1 MMRPSTVLFA
11 CLTLFWTAT
20 ASQSA
25 ETSGAWKI
33 DTPGGPTPLCS
44 LVQIDGNLNGSCVGP
59 QATGTVTGTIIGT
72 QVRWRWQW
80 VSYVGKGAAFDF
92 SGVLGLNNTITG
104 TVERRDI
111 GMLLNFVAKKQM
123 VASGYSVTPPAQ
135 GDALQPLGDF
145 IAAFN
150 QLNNTNVTFG
160 PGGNRGN
167 VFGSSA
173 ATPAVNPAD
182 AALAGG
188 GYAQQNG
195 YRTII
200 DPNTVGTGNP
210 QYRWQAIPP
219 PVQNDPNDPFGQF
232 DRQDVATALAM
243 FPRQGPRMWQWLK
256 DQKNIQLDRQQGN
269 SYSIGVR

>member
-1 MMRPSTVLFA
+1 MRPSTVLFA
-11 CLTLFWTAT
+11 CLALFWTAT

-25 ETSGAWKI
+25 EISGAWKI
-33 DTPGGPTPLCS
+33 DTRGGPTPLCS
-44 LVQIDGNLNGSCVGP
+44 LVQVDGNLNGSCVGP

-80 VSYVGKGAAFDF
+80 VSYVGKAAAFDF
-92 SGVLGLNNTITG
+92 AGVLGADNTITG
-104 TVERRDI
+104 TVKRRDI
-111 GMLLNFVAKKQM
+111 GMLLNFVAKRQM
-123 VASGYSVTPPAQ
+123 VTSGQSVTPPAPQ
-135 GDALQPLGDF
+135 GGTLQPLGDF

-150 QLNNTNVTFG
+150 RRNNTNLTFG
-160 PGGNRGN
+160 PGGNRGK
-167 VFGSSA
+167 VFWSSGA
-173 ATPAVNPAD
+173 GPAVSPAA
-182 AALAGG
+182 AALAAG

-200 DPNTVGTGNP
+200 DQNTVGTGNP

-232 DRQDVATALAM
+232 DQQDVATALAM
-243 FPRQGPRMWQWLK
+243 FPGQGPRMWQWLK